1 MPSCGTEISRELE
14 DLELLLEPCPW
25 LKLDRFAGFDLQR
38 SLGQRINAGAGI
50 TTRYR
55 ESAKPNKLD
64 SNSVFGRL
72 VANFNGFTRFLNG
85 GLDGGQY
92 GAQRLLCFG
101 LGCGTQIA
109 LKARP
114 EVLRFVLAAIVIAVA
129 LRMLYG
135 LGVQPDEIYT
145 VSPL

>member
-1 MPSCGTEISRELE
+1 MIGSMGFIRQNWQENPAAWQSSCGTEISRELE
-14 DLELLLEPCPW
+14 DLELLLKTSPW
-25 LKLDRFAGFDLQR
+25 LELDRFAGFDLQR

-92 GAQRLLCFG
+92 GPTPSLLRPLMRHPDCF
-101 LGCGTQIA
+101 
-109 LKARP
+109 
-114 EVLRFVLAAIVIAVA
+114 ESLR
-129 LRMLYG
+129 
-135 LGVQPDEIYT
+135 
-145 VSPL
+145 